1 MPGNLL
7 SADTSFPTFTPEQ
20 TNEQKLDVVTNYLY
34 MLLEQL
40 RYTLQNLGMGN
51 FNGAELTELGLMISE
66 PISVHLESL
75 EGNLLD
81 LSITTNGLSAQIENV
96 AGSVHELEL
105 TADQLSSRIEDAEG
119 NISAIDQ
126 YARSITLSVTNGE
139 TSSTVKLLAGGV
151 QIASQTISMSG
162 LVTFTGLSSGTTTI
176 NGACIK
182 TGTIDADRLNLTGAI
197 TFNDLSSSV
206 QNDINDSY
214 SMAEDAQ
221 STANDAYDTV
231 DKWTYG
237 STTYI
242 DGAQIMTGT
251 VSASTLEGGEIY
263 LLDGSGRRAGSFT
276 LEGASSYNGRA
287 VTIMSGAISLNA
299 QYGDLYM
306 ESGDGAAM
314 QASSYFRFSGD
325 VTPYTSG
332 NYSLGRSTRTWSD
345 VYADNGEIQTSD
357 QNQKNS
363 IEPLPDKYISML
375 DNVTPVRYKLNDG
388 TSGRYHVG
396 FIAQDV
402 EQAMESAGVSD
413 LEFGGWIKDVDED
426 GNTVYML
433 RYTEMIAI
441 LWAKIK
447 KLEQRIEVLEGAA

>member
-81 LSITTNGLSAQIENV
+81 LRITTNGLSAQIENV
-96 AGSVHELEL
+96 AGSVHDLEI
-105 TADQLSSRIEDAEG
+105 TADQLTSQIEDAEG

-126 YARSITLSVTNGE
+126 YAKSITLSVTNGE

-206 QNDINDSY
+206 RNDINDAY
-214 SMAEDAQ
+214 SMASDAQ

-237 STTYI
+237 GTTYI

-263 LLDGSGRRAGSFT
+263 LLDGSGWRAGSFT

-314 QASSYFRFSGD
+314 QVSSYFRFSGD
-325 VTPYTSG
+325 VTPYTSS

-375 DNVTPVRYKLNDG
+375 DNVTPVRYRLNDG
-388 TSGRYHVG
+388 ASGRYHVG

-402 EQAMESAGVSD
+402 EQAMEFAGVSD